1 MEQGTIILTLSVAM
15 FIATIF
21 TIIKISITELDA

>member
-15 FIATIF
+15 FIVTMF
-21 TIIKISITELDA
+21 TIINISKKELDA